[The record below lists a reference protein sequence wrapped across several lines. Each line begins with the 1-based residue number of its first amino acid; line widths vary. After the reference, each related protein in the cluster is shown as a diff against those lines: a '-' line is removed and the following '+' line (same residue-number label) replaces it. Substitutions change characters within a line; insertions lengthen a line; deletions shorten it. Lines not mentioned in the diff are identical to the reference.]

1 MLRTALGVIAG
12 IFAWMFLWLGVENIL
27 SALMPEWY
35 GAPQAAFQAAIE
47 KGGQQFTAETR
58 LLVAHVLIVSL
69 VSAISGYLAA
79 VAAGENSRAPVI
91 LGVLLLAMGL
101 AKAAMSW
108 QYVPIWYHIAF
119 TVILLAM
126 PIIGGKM
133 RGTA

>member
-1 MLRTALGVIAG
+1 MLRIALGVIAG
-12 IFAWMFLWLGVENIL
+12 FFAWMFLWVGVENVL
-27 SALMPEWY
+27 SAVMPDWY

-47 KGGQQFTAETR
+47 KGGQQFTAEAR
-58 LLVAHVLIVSL
+58 LLVAHVVIVSI

-79 VAAGENSRAPVI
+79 TAAGENSRAPVI
-91 LGVLLLAMGL
+91 LGVLLLTMGL

-108 QYVPIWYHIAF
+108 QYVPMWYHIAF